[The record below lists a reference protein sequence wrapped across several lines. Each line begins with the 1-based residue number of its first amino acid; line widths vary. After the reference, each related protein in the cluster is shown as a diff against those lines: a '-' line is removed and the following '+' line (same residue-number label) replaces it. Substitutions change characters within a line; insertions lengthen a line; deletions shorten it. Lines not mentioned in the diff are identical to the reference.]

1 MAGDDQQVAVVER
14 PLPQRIR
21 AEPDQRRA
29 VELLAELFTGID
41 SRYAEIDAVLRG
53 AAHGVEPGLRELWET
68 SEQQWLI
75 GARIWLSPLAGKG
88 PLRSGLDVDDAVDAL
103 WLYMAP
109 DLFHRLLHDRGWS
122 QEHFQSW
129 LTDNLRRLLLPDD

>member
-1 MAGDDQQVAVVER
+1 MDGDDQKVAVIER
-14 PLPQRIR
+14 PLAQRIR

-29 VELLAELFTGID
+29 AELLAELFTGID

-53 AAHGVEPGLRELWET
+53 GAHGGEPGLRELWET
-68 SEQQWLI
+68 SEQQ
-75 GARIWLSPLAGKG
+75 
-88 PLRSGLDVDDAVDAL
+88 PLRAGLDVDDAVDAL

-109 DLFHRLLHDRGWS
+109 DLFHRLVHHRGWS

-129 LTDNLRRLLLPDD
+129 LTDTLRRLLLPDD